1 MRRLRGLTVWC
12 HVCKVDHEHTP
23 NQWRKSTTANPLDA
37 LALLP
42 WQLETANR
50 IESEKPMT
58 STIVHYPRKAQK
70 AAVVMAHIEH
80 EETLKALEE
89 ATENGKG
96 VLVERHLEAG
106 ITKIFVTDKVAPG
119 MVHYDTVGQA
129 PAAVEFDAVAFE
141 MGL

>member
-1 MRRLRGLTVWC
+1 MSDDKAR
-12 HVCKVDHEHTP
+12 
-23 NQWRKSTTANPLDA
+23 A
-37 LALLP
+37 LFNAVEQVAQFVSVMTGIKQ
-42 WQLETANR
+42 QL
-50 IESEKPMT
+50 IESEKPMA

-80 EETLKALEE
+80 DETLKALEE

-96 VLVERHLEAG
+96 VLVERHLKAG

-119 MVHYDTVGQA
+119 MVHYDTFDQA
-129 PAAVEFDAVAFE
+129 PAVVEFDAVAFE